1 MKQYCRYCSHCSYGD
16 IAYCEKLERTMSE
29 AKAKRVNRC
38 KYFEFLEIDVFN
50 PDHTY
55 KERQKEEEQMS
66 IFDFIEK
73 EQEKNGT
80 K

>member
-16 IAYCEKLERTMSE
+16 VVYCEKLKITMSE
-29 AKAKRVNRC
+29 EKAKRINRC
-38 KYFEFLEIDVFN
+38 KDFEFLEIDVFN

-55 KERQKEEEQMS
+55 KERQQEEGQMS

-73 EQEKNGT
+73 GE
-80 K
+80 